1 MSFNTIKNDIFFG
14 PVKSRRLGNSLGI
27 DLLPYS
33 EKICSMNC
41 VYCEC
46 GVTTTLTTLG
56 NKENFPNT
64 KEIERKFH
72 EKIAGLKDTKIDV
85 LTYAG
90 HGEPTLHPNF
100 FEVSELIFGL
110 RNKFL
115 PKVPIVLL
123 TNATTVNEPKIRE
136 SYKFFDKVYFK
147 LDAVTEELF
156 RKINRS
162 PLEVNLEKIIL
173 GIAGLGK
180 KSLQVMFVKSEK
192 IDNTAEAHVL
202 KLLEVLEKIQPD
214 EIQLYSLARNPA
226 VEGIKQVPSEKL
238 KEIAE
243 KIAGKLPKSLVQVF

>member
-1 MSFNTIKNDIFFG
+1 M
-14 PVKSRRLGNSLGI
+14 GNSLGI

-64 KEIERKFH
+64 KEIRQKFH
-72 EKIAGLKDTKIDV
+72 EKLAELKDAKIDV

-110 RNKFL
+110 RNEFL

-123 TNATTVNEPKIRE
+123 TNATTVNEPKTRE

-162 PLEVNLEKIIL
+162 PSEVNLEKIIL
-173 GIAGLGK
+173 GIAGLEK
-180 KSLQVMFVKSEK
+180 KSLQVMFIRSEK

-214 EIQLYSLARNPA
+214 EIQLYSLARLPA
-226 VEGIKQVPSEKL
+226 VEGVEQVSGEEL
-238 KEIAE
+238 N
-243 KIAGKLPKSLVQVF
+243 KIAQRISARLVKSLVQVF